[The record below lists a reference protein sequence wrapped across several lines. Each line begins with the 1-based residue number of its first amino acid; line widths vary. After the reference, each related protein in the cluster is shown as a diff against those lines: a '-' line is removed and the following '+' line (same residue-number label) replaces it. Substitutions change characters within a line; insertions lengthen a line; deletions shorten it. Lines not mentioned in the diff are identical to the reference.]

1 MNHMHSLSD
10 MDACL
15 STHSSSSSFA
25 ITYRPWKVFKANLG
39 KSVAVGDG
47 VAVGVAEAVGD
58 GVAVGVADAVGEAVF
73 VGVQVRDGVGVN
85 VRVGEGVNVGPDRVD
100 VGAGSVAVMMTVT
113 STVTVWIGS
122 CVMIHPL
129 TAAP

>member
-1 MNHMHSLSD
+1 M
-10 MDACL
+10 
-15 STHSSSSSFA
+15 
-25 ITYRPWKVFKANLG
+25 
-39 KSVAVGDG
+39 
-47 VAVGVAEAVGD
+47 AVGVAEAVGD